1 MSIHLEMK
9 KLKGK
14 NENYKNDM
22 INKRY
27 TYANLVNPETAK
39 KEDIEFIQKRLDG
52 EWVVKVK
59 TRERPDQIEFHHQ
72 IHKTKYQEMVHF
84 GFPTTIGGFRQYAL
98 AKKDLRSR

>member
-52 EWVVKVK
+52 E
-59 TRERPDQIEFHHQ
+59 
-72 IHKTKYQEMVHF
+72 
-84 GFPTTIGGFRQYAL
+84 
-98 AKKDLRSR
+98 